1 MCVRLQYAVASRE
14 FPSKHE
20 IDTLTGHLTSEA
32 DMSLIDTSKLPV
44 VERKPG
50 WRGRYFNS
58 AHMTFAHYEFD
69 AGSAIHEHSHPQE
82 EVWHVLEGELDITM
96 NGITK
101 RAGPGFVGIVPP
113 ETPHSVVAASDGKAI
128 VVDHPLREMG

>member
-1 MCVRLQYAVASRE
+1 MKFGMLGLNAVAIPE
-14 FPSKHE
+14 SKM
-20 IDTLTGHLTSEA
+20 A
-32 DMSLIDTSKLPV
+32 LIDTSKLPV

-82 EVWHVLEGELDITM
+82 EVWHVLDGELDITM
-96 NGITK
+96 NGITQ
-101 RAGPGFVGIVPP
+101 RAGPGFVGVVPP
-113 ETPHSVVAASDGKAI
+113 DTPHSVVAASDGKAI
-128 VVDHPLREMG
+128 VVDHPLREMGGR

>member
-1 MCVRLQYAVASRE
+1 MKSWVVRSQRIA
-14 FPSKHE
+14 
-20 IDTLTGHLTSEA
+20 ISEPKMA
-32 DMSLIDTSKLPV
+32 LIDTSQLPV

-58 AHMTFAHYEFD
+58 ANMTFANYDFD
-69 AGSAIHEHSHPQE
+69 AGSAIHEHSHRQE

-101 RAGPGFVGIVPP
+101 RAGPGFVAIVPP
-113 ETPHSVVAASDGKAI
+113 DTSHSVVAASDGKAI

>member
-1 MCVRLQYAVASRE
+1 VRARNAVACRK
-14 FPSKHE
+14 FPNNLE
-20 IDTLTGHLTSEA
+20 IGTLAARVTSEA
-32 DMSLIDTSKLPV
+32 GMSLIDTSKLPV

-58 AHMTFAHYEFD
+58 ANMTFAHYEFD

-82 EVWHVLEGELDITM
+82 EVWHVLEGALDITM
-96 NGITK
+96 NGVTK

-113 ETPHSVVAASDGKAI
+113 DTPHSVVAASDGKAI
-128 VVDHPLREMG
+128 VVDHPVREMG